1 MKNNRKLADSRPGG
15 LSPARRGCPV
25 KRIFLAC
32 LALAAALLA
41 VVGFLWARDI
51 QAVFFVRRGNEQ
63 AVTLVP
69 ERPWE
74 VPEVVY
80 YFWQKD
86 PQWAG
91 DHLGKARDTMA
102 SSGCLVCSLAAGL
115 RMQEHGVKPDGE
127 PGSDPGRQPGGETES
142 HGIPAIKGVRR
153 DPSPVLTAG
162 ELNRRFSDAQV
173 YTDHGAVIWDRIPEA
188 VPETVS
194 YVAEEVRREEIDQ
207 FLAQG
212 IFPVVKVR
220 VGGTGAFHWVLLI
233 GADEN
238 SYLCMDPLREG
249 QSPVSLEEFQNRVYA
264 MRAVYYTASDRTD
277 AGSQIPRS
285 KLTGI
290 GFATQQADGYLT
302 Q

>member
-1 MKNNRKLADSRPGG
+1 MKKNRKLADSRQEGVSLARPG
-15 LSPARRGCPV
+15 RRD
-25 KRIFLAC
+25 KRVFLAC
-32 LALAAALLA
+32 LLLAAALLGA
-41 VVGFLWARDI
+41 VCFLWVRDI
-51 QAVFFVRRGNEQ
+51 QAVFFVRRGNGE
-63 AVTLVP
+63 AVVLVP
-69 ERPWE
+69 ERPEE

-86 PQWAG
+86 PRWAK
-91 DHLGKARDTMA
+91 DHLGEARDTMA

-115 RMQEHGVKPDGE
+115 QMQEHGAKPDGD
-127 PGSDPGRQPGGETES
+127 PGSGPGRQPGDERES
-142 HGIPAIKGVRR
+142 YGIPATKGVRR
-153 DPSPVLTAG
+153 DPPLFSTAG

-173 YTDHGAVIWDRIPEA
+173 YTDNGAVIWDRIPDA

-238 SYLCMDPLREG
+238 SYLCMDPLRED

-264 MRAVYYTASDRTD
+264 MRAVYYTASDR
-277 AGSQIPRS
+277 ANGKVVSHGS
-285 KLTGI
+285 L
-290 GFATQQADGYLT
+290 
-302 Q
+302 